1 MGSLPPIN
9 WGFLLQV
16 NGELGRQRQKA
27 RFLLMAPRLT
37 SGLKFSQIYHNPTWR
52 RKKTLKKRETLEIFN
67 DLNMVKNV
75 KWEAL
80 EVFMMLYTMFNGT
93 RLEASIA
100 NFTGGYMEICQ

>member
-52 RKKTLKKRETLEIFN
+52 RKKTLKN
-67 DLNMVKNV
+67 
-75 KWEAL
+75 
-80 EVFMMLYTMFNGT
+80 
-93 RLEASIA
+93 
-100 NFTGGYMEICQ
+100 TGNIGDF

>member
-52 RKKTLKKRETLEIFN
+52 RKKKH
-67 DLNMVKNV
+67 
-75 KWEAL
+75 
-80 EVFMMLYTMFNGT
+80 
-93 RLEASIA
+93 
-100 NFTGGYMEICQ
+100 